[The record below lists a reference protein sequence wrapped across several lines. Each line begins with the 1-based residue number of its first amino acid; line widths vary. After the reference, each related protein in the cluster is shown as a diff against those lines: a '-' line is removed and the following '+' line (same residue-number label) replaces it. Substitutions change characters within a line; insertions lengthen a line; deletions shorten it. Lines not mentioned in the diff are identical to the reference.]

1 MKSNKGKSIFG
12 LKKIEDADLLRLAN
26 IEIGKLKS
34 YIDELIYDQHLLK
47 KELFELKSLPLDELK
62 VAKKEY
68 LNSKLEKQR
77 SIQIQTLESKLKKLK
92 KEYDNLFARYVLL
105 KEEKDGRHL

>member
-1 MKSNKGKSIFG
+1 MKSNKGKPIFK

-34 YIDELIYDQHLLK
+34 YIDELIYDQNILK
-47 KELFELKSLPLDELK
+47 KELLELKSLPLDELRL
-62 VAKKEY
+62 VKKEY

-77 SIQIQTLESKLKKLK
+77 IIQIQTLESKLKKLK
-92 KEYDNLFARYVLL
+92 KEYDNLFTKYVLL

>member
-1 MKSNKGKSIFG
+1 MKSNKGKPIFG
-12 LKKIEDADLLRLAN
+12 LKKIKDADLLYLAN

-34 YIDELIYDQHLLK
+34 YIDELIYDQNILK
-47 KELFELKSLPLDELK
+47 KELLELKSLPLDELRL
-62 VAKKEY
+62 VRKEY

-77 SIQIQTLESKLKKLK
+77 IVQIQTLESKLKDLK
-92 KEYDNLFARYVLL
+92 REYDDLFIKYVLL